1 MFSSVSKINFKC
13 LMPDTEQATVFI
25 NARDENGEVCFSLQ
39 YNLSQ
44 DECADLLQTVKSLSQ
59 VVPGK

>member
-1 MFSSVSKINFKC
+1 
-13 LMPDTEQATVFI
+13 MPDTEQATVFI
-25 NARDENGEVCFSLQ
+25 NARDENGEVCFTLQ